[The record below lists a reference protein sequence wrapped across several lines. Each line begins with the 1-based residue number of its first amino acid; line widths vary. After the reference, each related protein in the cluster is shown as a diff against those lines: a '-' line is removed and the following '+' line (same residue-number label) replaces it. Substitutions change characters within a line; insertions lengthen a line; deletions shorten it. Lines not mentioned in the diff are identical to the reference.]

1 MFGCVARFKVE
12 QELRACGDASQNR
25 DGTKRPVRSP
35 NDYSLNSRIGTD
47 PGPIMLIK
55 FDSDAGSFTM
65 DGAIAVQ
72 LLKAMGHSGT
82 VPSAILAQDIPAAL
96 GKLKSAVAGKSEG
109 RNADEED
116 SAEVQVSLAQ
126 RAFPLIDL
134 LTRAAAKGAEVMWA
148 KA

>member
-1 MFGCVARFKVE
+1 
-12 QELRACGDASQNR
+12 
-25 DGTKRPVRSP
+25 
-35 NDYSLNSRIGTD
+35 
-47 PGPIMLIK
+47 MLIK

-65 DGAIAVQ
+65 NGDIAVQ

-96 GKLKSAVAGKSEG
+96 GRLKSAVAGKAEPG
-109 RNADEED
+109 KTDEDD
-116 SAEVQVSLAQ
+116 SGEVQVSLGQ
-126 RAFPLIDL
+126 RAFPLIEL

>member
-1 MFGCVARFKVE
+1 
-12 QELRACGDASQNR
+12 
-25 DGTKRPVRSP
+25 
-35 NDYSLNSRIGTD
+35 
-47 PGPIMLIK
+47 MLIK

-65 DGAIAVQ
+65 NGDIAVQ

-96 GKLKSAVAGKSEG
+96 AQLKSAVAGQSEP
-109 RNADEED
+109 RNADD
-116 SAEVQVSLAQ
+116 KDAGEVQVSLGQ

-148 KA
+148 KG